1 MGRGA
6 AGQAKAN
13 TATGQQYS
21 SDLMNMA
28 GPQGV
33 AASKFFTN
41 ELNNPQ
47 GFSPQELAAMATSS
61 EQSLGG
67 SQAGALGAGNLLAA
81 RTGNNAGL
89 TTAMDQSARNN
100 AQQASTN
107 ALGIQNANTN
117 LKNQQQQGGASGLAQ
132 LYGTN
137 LQESLGAL
145 GLSNSAIQAWTAA
158 DAQTT
163 GAIEGPIEA
172 AMGAAGSAAQ
182 GSIKCW
188 VAAELY
194 NGWFD
199 PRTILL
205 RQWIFDKNR
214 NLGIKTF
221 AWVYA
226 HTGKQVAKII
236 HHSKTIRKVVKFIF
250 DKLLLKAQE

>member
-1 MGRGA
+1 MS
-6 AGQAKAN
+6 
-13 TATGQQYS
+13 T
-21 SDLMNMA
+21 A

-33 AASKFFTN
+33 AATNFFQN

-47 GFSPQELAAMATSS
+47 GFSPQELAAMLTASS
-61 EQSLGG
+61 QSVGG
-67 SQAGALGAGNLLAA
+67 SNASAVGGGNQLAA
-81 RTGNNAGL
+81 RTGNQAGL
-89 TTAMDQSARNN
+89 ATSLDN
-100 AQQASTN
+100 ANRQNAKILSGN
-107 ALGIQNANTN
+107 ALDVQGQNAL
-117 LKNQQQQGGASGLAQ
+117 LKEKQQQGGAAGLAS

-137 LQESLGAL
+137 IGSSLKAL
-145 GLSNSAIQAWTAA
+145 GLSNDAIQAWTAA
-158 DAQTT
+158 DQETM

-172 AMGAAGSAAQ
+172 GMSAAGSAAS